1 MGQSSCAQLLMER
14 TRKHEGSASEA
25 ISGEQTRRTFHAL
38 SSQCLLSSREGNTH
52 LNIEKQLAHVTE
64 SDQEPRMIL
73 KGRLKEKYSEGR
85 YQRKTGFFI
94 LITHRSTWS
103 ENPITWLMWQD
114 WQIRIDRS
122 GLTGLTG
129 QDWQDWQYRIDKTD
143 RTVLTGPGLV
153 LVKFAFGS
161 AKL

>member
-14 TRKHEGSASEA
+14 TRTDEGSASEA
-25 ISGEQTRRTFHAL
+25 ISGERTRRTLHAL

-85 YQRKTGFFI
+85 YQRKTGKTSVKQMRASRGTSFLWPKSGSWKNMNSQNLFSPCDQSWPAQPI
-94 LITHRSTWS
+94 SNQ
-103 ENPITWLMWQD
+103 ENKAHKPL
-114 WQIRIDRS
+114 
-122 GLTGLTG
+122 
-129 QDWQDWQYRIDKTD
+129 
-143 RTVLTGPGLV
+143 RT
-153 LVKFAFGS
+153 S
-161 AKL
+161 